1 MKLDDFVIVVH
12 KRRKVFIRTPSLKN
26 VSRAIKIDIE
36 HQGYGYVCRNCGAV
50 LSSLNQYCCSD
61 PDTDVFD
68 L

>member
-1 MKLDDFVIVVH
+1 MKLDDFVIVIH
-12 KRRKVFIRTPSLKN
+12 KKRKIFIRKPSLN
-26 VSRAIKIDIE
+26 YVSRATRIDIE

-61 PDTDVFD
+61 PDTDTFD

>member
-12 KRRKVFIRTPSLKN
+12 KRRKIFIRKPSLKY
-26 VSRAIKIDIE
+26 VSRATRIDIE

>member
-1 MKLDDFVIVVH
+1 MKLEDFVIVVRK
-12 KRRKVFIRTPSLKN
+12 KRKIFIRTPSLKN
-26 VSRAIKIDIE
+26 VSRATRIDVE
-36 HQGYGYVCRNCGAV
+36 HQGYGYVCRHCGAV